1 MRGACHAGQAPRD
14 TLRASVYPPF
24 TPMTLYLLMRTFQSK
39 MSPGA
44 KVALVGG
51 ILAAAAGAIYLFH
64 EHEEHAR

>member
-1 MRGACHAGQAPRD
+1 M
-14 TLRASVYPPF
+14 YPPF

-44 KVALVGG
+44 MVALVGG